1 MANQTNV
8 LKQAELNGQQFDPRP
23 ITPER
28 LRAALASLGEQI
40 IATGNAITA
49 TKQGNTIYLHTADGV
64 VAITCT
70 EKGGRS

>member
-1 MANQTNV
+1 MAQKTNV

-40 IATGNAITA
+40 IATGRTITA
-49 TKQGNTIYLHTADGV
+49 SMQGNTIYLHTAEGM
-64 VAITCT
+64 VAISCI